1 MNLQFLMISVNDSG
15 SGLVRSKNTFDSIC
29 KSERKEIAFDIR
41 FKHSDYFANRIVIQT
56 KIEYR
61 VQSENKNKTSKK
73 N

>member
-1 MNLQFLMISVNDSG
+1 M
-15 SGLVRSKNTFDSIC
+15 
-29 KSERKEIAFDIR
+29 AFDIR
-41 FKHSDYFANRIVIQT
+41 FKHLDYFVTTNAIQT